1 MAQALEQFV
10 KKADYARMHGWHRS
24 YVSKLQ
30 REGRIV
36 LSADGKLVDWAATD
50 QLIGN
55 TSDPSKLGV
64 ADRWSEH
71 RQERDVRVELR
82 PATATTTE
90 PPPDEPT
97 GSSSGSLGGSTRG
110 FHYWREMREK
120 ELALA
125 AQRER
130 QKLDNELV
138 DAAAVRNATE
148 QLARQVRDR
157 LLALPERIHLQVA
170 FESDPMKVLGML
182 DAEIRDGLKQ
192 ISTTILVPQGS
203 AEQ

>member
-71 RQERDVRVELR
+71 RQERDVRIELR

-90 PPPDEPT
+90 PPPDEPK
-97 GSSSGSLGGSTRG
+97 GSSSGNRG

-138 DAAAVRNATE
+138 DAAAVRHATE

-157 LLALPERIHLQVA
+157 LLALPERIHLQAA
-170 FESDPMKVLGML
+170 FETDPMKVLSML

-192 ISTTILVPQGS
+192 IATTILVPQGPT
-203 AEQ
+203 EQ

>member
-36 LSADGKLVDWAATD
+36 LSADGRLVDWAATD

-64 ADRWSEH
+64 TDRWSEH

-90 PPPDEPT
+90 PPPDEPK
-97 GSSSGSLGGSTRG
+97 GSSSGSMGGSTRG

-138 DAAAVRNATE
+138 DAAAVRHATG

-170 FESDPMKVLGML
+170 FETDPMKVLTML
-182 DAEIRDGLKQ
+182 DAEIRDSLKQ

-203 AEQ
+203 VAQ

>member
-30 REGRIV
+30 REGRVV
-36 LSADGKLVDWAATD
+36 LSADGKLVDWSATD
-50 QLIGN
+50 QLLGD

-71 RQERDVRVELR
+71 RQERDVRTELR
-82 PATATTTE
+82 PRTATVTE
-90 PPPDEPT
+90 PPPDEPK
-97 GSSSGSLGGSTRG
+97 GSSSGTRG

-130 QKLDNELV
+130 QKLEGELV
-138 DAAAVRNATE
+138 DAAAVRQATE

-170 FESDPMKVLGML
+170 FESDPLKVMNML
-182 DAEIRDGLKQ
+182 DAEIRDCLKQ
-192 ISTTILVPQGS
+192 IATTVLVPQRPVD
-203 AEQ
+203 